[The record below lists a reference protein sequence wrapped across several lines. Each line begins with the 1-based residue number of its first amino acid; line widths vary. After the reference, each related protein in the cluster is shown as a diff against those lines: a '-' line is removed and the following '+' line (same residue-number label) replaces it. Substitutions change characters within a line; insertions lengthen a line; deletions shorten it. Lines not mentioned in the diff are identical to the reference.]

1 MSFNIWSRTIT
12 MVLIMAM
19 FAMVDISSE
28 TEIIFPE
35 ISALALGFWVMS
47 TPPWEGSGFAVW
59 ASPILAALTGILLLR
74 YFPVSPFFLIATA
87 FILVVIQLKLLRSAV
102 FPSLSA
108 TILPI
113 LTHST
118 SWLYPFSVSVLMT
131 VVVLGRYCLD
141 RFHQPEHPLFSPDSR
156 THLDQQRKFFP
167 EFTYWT
173 KILAGVLAVTAVALQ
188 FHYLFM
194 IAPPLIVVFVELSRP
209 EQSLRQTP
217 GKTLLLIVLAAG
229 LGVFWL
235 YVIGTIFHGPLWLF
249 AGLSLLSVF
258 QLYKTLQVSFPPAA
272 AIALLPVL
280 VPPSSLWIYPLH
292 VFMGSSLFIFMGIF
306 FFRDAQQKETA

>member
-12 MVLIMAM
+12 MALIMAM

-59 ASPILAALTGILLLR
+59 ASPTLAALTGILLLR

-131 VVVLGRYCLD
+131 LIVLGRYYLD
-141 RFHQPEHPLFSPDSR
+141 RLRQPGPPRLSPGPRTFLGPEARVFS
-156 THLDQQRKFFP
+156 

-173 KILAGVLAVTAVALQ
+173 KILAGVLAVTAVALH
-188 FHYLFM
+188 FHCLFM
-194 IAPPLIVVFVELSRP
+194 IAPPLIVAFVELSRP

-217 GKTLLLIVLAAG
+217 GKTILLIVLAAG
-229 LGVFWL
+229 LGAFWL
-235 YVIGTIFHGPLWLF
+235 HVIGTIFHGPLWIF
-249 AGLSLLSVF
+249 AGLCLFSVF
-258 QLYKTLQVSFPPAA
+258 LLYKTLHISFPPAA

-280 VPPSSLWIYPLH
+280 VPPSSLWIYPVH
-292 VFMGSSLFIFMGIF
+292 VFMGSTLFIFMGIF
-306 FFRDAQQKETA
+306 FFRDAKQKETA